1 MKRYSAERRESVI
14 QKMMPPHNIPIP
26 RLAEETGISD
36 VALYTC
42 RKQARVEGGA
52 VPPDPSLVSK
62 NSTQV
67 MGECPVLL
75 QLRSSLNSQERQLTT
90 RYLPFSQP

>member
-36 VALYTC
+36 VTLYTC

-67 MGECPVLL
+67 MGECPVLAL
-75 QLRSSLNSQERQLTT
+75 HLRPSQKRREYRILAVGEV
-90 RYLPFSQP
+90 